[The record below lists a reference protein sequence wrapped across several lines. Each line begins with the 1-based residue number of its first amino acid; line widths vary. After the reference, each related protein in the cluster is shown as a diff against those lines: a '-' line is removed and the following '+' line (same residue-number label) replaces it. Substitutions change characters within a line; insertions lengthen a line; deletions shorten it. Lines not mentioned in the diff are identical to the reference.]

1 MSHLNFAKNIISL
14 CFMSY
19 HVCAHAFFF
28 PLFKEK
34 VKRLSF
40 TILSQTEVIQ
50 NDCHIHVNKNT
61 NLAKILFWSLYFV
74 VTDNLIP
81 TF

>member
-19 HVCAHAFFF
+19 HVCAHAFFS

-34 VKRLSF
+34 VRKFFF

-50 NDCHIHVNKNT
+50 NDCHIYANKNT
-61 NLAKILFWSLYFV
+61 NFLSQLCIFCVGS
-74 VTDNLIP
+74 N
-81 TF
+81 